1 MREKICITEIEYR
14 NKKIPISFDGFKI
27 LHISDLHNQLFGS
40 SQCKL
45 LERTTMIQPN
55 IIVITGDLIDRNRT
69 NINAAMAYSSCAVKI
84 APTYYVP
91 GNHERKSGKYVQ
103 LSKRLSDAGVSVL
116 SNDISIISREKSAIA
131 VIGLNDPSFGME
143 EEFEQNIEK
152 LTKSVNGKFKIMLVH
167 RPRMQLYKNY
177 DIDLCFAGHAHG
189 GQFRFPKVGGLYAP
203 GQGVLPKYT
212 SGLYTECG
220 TSLIVSRGL
229 GNSIFPIRLFN
240 PPELVVVTLK
250 CK

>member
-1 MREKICITEIEYR
+1 MRERICISEIEYP
-14 NKKIPISFDGFKI
+14 NKKIPGSFNGFKI
-27 LHISDLHNQLFGS
+27 VHISDLHNRLFGG
-40 SQCKL
+40 SQCTL
-45 LERTTMIQPN
+45 LERTEMIQPN

-69 NINAAMAYSSCAVKI
+69 NINAAMAYVSRAVKI
-84 APTYYVP
+84 APIYYVP
-91 GNHERKSGKYVQ
+91 GNHEYKCGKYEQ
-103 LSKRLSDAGVSVL
+103 LSIRLRDTGVFVL
-116 SNDISIISREKSAIA
+116 NNQSYIITNGNNTIA
-131 VIGLNDPSFGME
+131 LMGVKDPSFSTE
-143 EEFEQNIEK
+143 EDFEQNIDK
-152 LTKSVNGKFKIMLVH
+152 LVKSMNNEFKIMLTH
-167 RPRMQLYKNY
+167 RPRMKIYRNY

-189 GQFRFPKVGGLYAP
+189 GQFRLPIVGGLYAP

-250 CK
+250 CE